1 VLHAARASRDI
12 ILIARVL
19 TRARA
24 ALHRARRSPFRA
36 VSRRANSTRSH
47 ATRER
52 VRAISCAPCARKDF
66 FRSLE
71 RAGAFDARGRG
82 RVRPPIVAHSRT
94 VDRGVLNERPRAR
107 TAERDATARRTRR
120 CGRRVEENALDRTDV
135 ERARES
141 PRARRGGGLKA
152 TGAGRSICN
161 RALKVSRERVRDGR

>member
-1 VLHAARASRDI
+1 M
-12 ILIARVL
+12 
-19 TRARA
+19 
-24 ALHRARRSPFRA
+24 
-36 VSRRANSTRSH
+36 SRRANSTRSH

-107 TAERDATARRTRR
+107 TVERDATARRTRR